1 MTGLKSAQIAKSIGK
16 QFHFHNKEVR
26 GNISLD
32 LVSFKCIPTYIL
44 TGVGATDALLEK
56 ERKNLNSKKIK
67 RGKDAKKT
75 KKCENRNDDN

>member
-56 ERKNLNSKKIK
+56 EGIGFIINCTSESAMPMKCDQYP
-67 RGKDAKKT
+67 GKQSI
-75 KKCENRNDDN
+75 